1 MKKTVK
7 KKSNRHMVV
16 NSSLILKPMKQWAWL
31 FMGPT
36 VLAFAIGFVYPFIR
50 GFMLSFTKFRTTSD
64 AKFLGF
70 GNMFGNYISAFKDP
84 SFLHAFWYTALFTI
98 VSVVL
103 INVLAFAVAYALTQ
117 GMKGS
122 NLFRTVFFMPNL
134 IGGIVLGY
142 IWSMIF
148 DGILTSMNTSIML
161 ESRYGFWGL
170 IILMCWQIGRA
181 HV

>member
-1 MKKTVK
+1 MEKTVK

-36 VLAFAIGFVYPFIR
+36 VLAFAIGFIYPFIR

-103 INVLAFAVAYALTQ
+103 INVLDRGTA
-117 GMKGS
+117 
-122 NLFRTVFFMPNL
+122 
-134 IGGIVLGY
+134 
-142 IWSMIF
+142 
-148 DGILTSMNTSIML
+148 
-161 ESRYGFWGL
+161 
-170 IILMCWQIGRA
+170 
-181 HV
+181 